1 MEINF
6 SVSLHGGLDIEE
18 ENLHNKLQS
27 NQELQKLKKSVGI
40 NLPTDIFKN
49 QNYFHQIKDGTAW

>member
-27 NQELQKLKKSVGI
+27 NQELQKLKKVWESIYQLTVSKI
-40 NLPTDIFKN
+40 KD
-49 QNYFHQIKDGTAW
+49 QIKDGIAW